1 MDINA
6 VVFLFGCDS
15 VRLTSTGHH
24 AEMTG
29 SHLYYHNALCPAVIG
44 SLVIGLDY
52 SMDLVSCSIVSTW
65 IPSKQRLHWN
75 CVDYRAWKKEG
86 KIKEELQ
93 NSPNPFP
100 DFERRLATVVA
111 KARCYEGEKIYNT
124 VGIVYRGLP
133 VFNSSRTKM

>member
-1 MDINA
+1 MQINS

-52 SMDLVSCSIVSTW
+52 SMDLISCSIISSW
-65 IPSKQRLHWN
+65 IPSKHKPYWTS
-75 CVDYRAWKKEG
+75 VDYRAWKKG
-86 KIKEELQ
+86 SIEEHPISTLCDF
-93 NSPNPFP
+93 PN
-100 DFERRLATVVA
+100 FERRLATVVA
-111 KARCYEGEKIYNT
+111 KARIHENEKIYNT

-133 VFNSSRTKM
+133 IYNSSRVKM